1 MFKKKT
7 YFSFCLTSSA
17 SLGLFEAPRIQFHV
31 VSYFKSRPEKID
43 RKSVLS
49 EIKLPVECLQL
60 REDEGGDVIP
70 QTLIFFSE
78 MGGSEAVAVD
88 VAQFTLIE
96 Q

>member
-1 MFKKKT
+1 M
-7 YFSFCLTSSA
+7 
-17 SLGLFEAPRIQFHV
+17 
-31 VSYFKSRPEKID
+31 
-43 RKSVLS
+43 LS

-78 MGGSEAVAVD
+78 MGGSEAVAMD